1 MRVADAEREGGQHVG
16 ELHVQYAQRQYHAD
30 SSLQVDDAG
39 VQVGHRALSRRASHA
54 VCVHLLHVAMTTD
67 PFITDHLFVPLGI
80 TVKQLSALPF
90 QVVQ

>member
-1 MRVADAEREGGQHVG
+1 MPPKRTGMKRSIGDCRDA
-16 ELHVQYAQRQYHAD
+16 
-30 SSLQVDDAG
+30 
-39 VQVGHRALSRRASHA
+39 RALPLF
-54 VCVHLLHVAMTTD
+54 VCDHLLHVAMTTA

>member
-1 MRVADAEREGGQHVG
+1 MRNHKNGLTLGSHGGAHRDWRHDGARVTERP
-16 ELHVQYAQRQYHAD
+16 A
-30 SSLQVDDAG
+30 SLPSG
-39 VQVGHRALSRRASHA
+39 VQVGHCALSRRASRA
-54 VCVHLLHVAMTTD
+54 ICVHLLHVAMTTD

>member
-1 MRVADAEREGGQHVG
+1 MNQKT
-16 ELHVQYAQRQYHAD
+16 
-30 SSLQVDDAG
+30 SSFSLTEPQLPPDWVVRTTASDG
-39 VQVGHRALSRRASHA
+39 TRAI
-54 VCVHLLHVAMTTD
+54 CVHLLHVAMTTD